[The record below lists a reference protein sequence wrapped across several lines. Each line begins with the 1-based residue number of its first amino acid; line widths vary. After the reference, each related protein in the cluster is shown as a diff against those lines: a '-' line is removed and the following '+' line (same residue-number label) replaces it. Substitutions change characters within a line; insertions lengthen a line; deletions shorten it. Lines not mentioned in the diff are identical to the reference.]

1 MRRRLRE
8 HNIFGMAA
16 LDLFASALGAFILIT
31 VVLLPYFP
39 NTRDWRE
46 LVAEL
51 RSSLDAANAEI
62 DAARQQLGQCLV
74 DRERESRQLQSTERA
89 LRDCTDTLKKR
100 FVLVLISW
108 ATSDDVDL
116 HVVDPGNREFYFKQR
131 AHAGSSAR
139 LEEDNRRGPGN
150 EIWLHPAA
158 TAGDYRIYY
167 RYYARRTR
175 GVSVRGAVL
184 TPNGRTTLPA
194 RVLRAQGDKPL
205 VAVVRVAADGTA
217 TVLDP

>member
-1 MRRRLRE
+1 MRE

-46 LVAEL
+46 LVADL
-51 RSSLDAANAEI
+51 RAQLDAAQSELDDTREQLSRCVAER
-62 DAARQQLGQCLV
+62 DRQ
-74 DRERESRQLQSTERA
+74 SRLLDDTERA
-89 LRDCTDTLKKR
+89 LAACTEKLKKR

-108 ATSDDVDL
+108 ATRDDVDL
-116 HVVDPGNREFYFKQR
+116 HVIDPQSREFYFKLR
-131 AHAGSSAR
+131 EHIGSDAK
-139 LEEDNRRGPGN
+139 LEEDNRQGPGN

-167 RYYARRTR
+167 RYYARRTSS
-175 GVSVRGAVL
+175 VSVRGAVL
-184 TPNGRTTLPA
+184 TPAGRVPLETRL
-194 RVLRAQGDKPL
+194 LRAEGEKPL
-205 VAVVRVAADGTA
+205 VAVVHVDADGTA
-217 TVLDP
+217 TVQSRR